1 MSNEEGVFDEP
12 LPHPHGFCIK
22 PLGGPDGMIDS
33 TVEPNKW
40 GFDLTA
46 EYLGGAFNYATCLV
60 SDASR
65 CISSQC
71 GNKIGNKY
79 VFKTGTTCKYNDKSV
94 ARYKYINNIDQ
105 RGGILT
111 GGRSVS
117 DPGFVESTLNSATSI
132 NPMGI
137 VNAMS
142 ESIEPECK
150 PVKLKYHYVDRTSA
164 NGGRPITGTTSS
176 DKIYMSVDDI
186 AEAVYTKPE
195 NIIFV
200 NPEDAV
206 SLGGRQSAASGR
218 GVRRSIVGFENL
230 YENLNNY
237 LNNNSEYFETLN
249 IPNSKINAKNLDNL
263 INHNNLV
270 NIYYLL
276 ISILLAYMIFKVV
289 VKK

>member
-33 TVEPNKW
+33 TVNPNRF

-79 VFKTGTTCKYNDKSV
+79 VFKTGTKCKYNNESV

-142 ESIEPECK
+142 EDIEPECK
-150 PVKLKYHYVDRTSA
+150 PVKLKYHYIDRTSA
-164 NGGRPITGTTSS
+164 NNAEPITGTTSS

-186 AEAVYTKPE
+186 AEAKYIKPE
-195 NIIFV
+195 NISDISE
-200 NPEDAV
+200 P
-206 SLGGRQSAASGR
+206 
-218 GVRRSIVGFENL
+218 FENL